1 MLEMYVLFFPHCF
14 FKVECVFHVDSASPF
29 GDRWLLYWTAQ
40 VERLFVSFTLEGSS
54 RVMRIFCC
62 LCLPSVACDCNPY
75 GTVKQ
80 QSSCNPVTGQCECL
94 PHVTGRDCGAC
105 DPGFYNLQ
113 SGQGCER

>member
-1 MLEMYVLFFPHCF
+1 M
-14 FKVECVFHVDSASPF
+14 DSTS
-29 GDRWLLYWTAQ
+29 RKT
-40 VERLFVSFTLEGSS
+40 LFVSFTLEGSS